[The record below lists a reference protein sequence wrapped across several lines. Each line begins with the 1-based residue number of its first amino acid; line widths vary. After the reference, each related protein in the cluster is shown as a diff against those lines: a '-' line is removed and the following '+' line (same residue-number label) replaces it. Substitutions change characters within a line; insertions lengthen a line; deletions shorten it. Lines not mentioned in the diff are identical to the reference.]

1 MTGELVT
8 AKSGLSKTVDGAA
21 GMPSLIVRA
30 GGAAEKRFLEF
41 FAAQIRNRNTREAYL
56 RAVRDFLG
64 WAEIEAGIG
73 DLLDIEPIHVAAW
86 VELKTRAYEA
96 QSVKQQLAALRHL
109 FDWLVTGHVLHTNPA
124 SFVRGPKFSYT
135 KGKTPILTPNE
146 ARKLIRA
153 IPIDTLVGLRDR
165 ALIGLMIY
173 TFARVSAAVNMNVK
187 DVYQKQETLWVRL
200 HEKGGKHH
208 EMPCQHNLKD
218 WLHAYIEAA
227 GIEGDKDGPLFR
239 TVDRKTKA
247 LGEAR
252 LDRQRAW
259 AMVKRRAQQAGIET
273 EGICNHTFRGTGITA
288 YLENPEAKLEHA
300 QQMAAHSD
308 PKTTRLYDRRS
319 DQVSLDEVERIG
331 I

>member
-1 MTGELVT
+1 MTGELVKAISGVLET
-8 AKSGLSKTVDGAA
+8 AGGASW
-21 GMPSLIVRA
+21 MPALILRA
-30 GGAAEKRFLEF
+30 GGNAEKRFIEF
-41 FAAQIRNRNTREAYL
+41 FAAQIRNRNTRQAYL
-56 RAVRDFLG
+56 RSVRDFLQ
-64 WAEIEAGIG
+64 WIEDAGIG
-73 DLLDIEPIHVAAW
+73 DLIAIEPVHVAAW
-86 VELKTRAYEA
+86 VELKTQVYEP
-96 QSVKQQLAALRHL
+96 QTVKQQLAALCHL

-153 IPIDTLVGLRDR
+153 IPTDTAIGLRDR

-173 TFARVSAAVNMNVK
+173 TFARVSAAVNVNVK
-187 DVYQKQETLWVRL
+187 DVYRKQETLWVRL

-208 EMPCQHNLKD
+208 ELPCQHNLKD
-218 WLHAYIEAA
+218 WLLEYIEAA
-227 GIEGDKDGPLFR
+227 GIGEDKDGPLFR
-239 TVDRKTKA
+239 TLDRKTKQ
-247 LGEAR
+247 LGSTR

-259 AMVKRRAQQAGIET
+259 AMVKRRTQQAGIET
-273 EGICNHTFRGTGITA
+273 PGICNHTFRGTGITA

-319 DQVSLDEVERIG
+319 DQVSMDEVERIG

>member
-1 MTGELVT
+1 MRGELVGIKLGVLET
-8 AKSGLSKTVDGAA
+8 ADGAF
-21 GMPSLIVRA
+21 GMPALIARA
-30 GGAAEKRFLEF
+30 GGNTQKRFIEF

-64 WAEIEAGIG
+64 WAETEAGIG
-73 DLLDIEPIHVAAW
+73 DLIDIEPVHVAAW
-86 VELKTRAYEA
+86 VELKTRSYEA

-135 KGKTPILTPNE
+135 RGKTPILTPNE
-146 ARKLIRA
+146 ARRLIRS
-153 IPIDTLVGLRDR
+153 IPTDTLTGLRDR

-173 TFARVSAAVNMNVK
+173 TFARVSAAVGMNVK

-200 HEKGGKHH
+200 HEKGGKYH

-218 WLHAYIEAA
+218 WLKAYIGAA
-227 GIEGDKDGPLFR
+227 GIEGHKDGPLFR
-239 TVDRKTKA
+239 TVDRRTKA
-247 LGEAR
+247 LGSTR

-259 AMVKRRAQQAGIET
+259 AIVRRRAQQAGIAT
-273 EGICNHTFRGTGITA
+273 PGICNHTFRGTGITA
-288 YLENPEAKLEHA
+288 YLENPEARLEHA

-319 DQVSLDEVERIG
+319 DAVSMDEVERIG

>member
-1 MTGELVT
+1 MTGKLAE
-8 AKSGLSKTVDGAA
+8 AKSGVLETAGGGS
-21 GMPSLIVRA
+21 GMPPLIARA
-30 GGAAEKRFLEF
+30 GGNAEKRFIEF

-64 WAEIEAGIG
+64 WVEEEAGIG
-73 DLLDIEPIHVAAW
+73 NLLDIEPVHVAAW
-86 VELKTRAYEA
+86 VELKTRSYEA

-135 KGKTPILTPNE
+135 KGKTAILTPNE
-146 ARKLIRA
+146 ARKLIRS
-153 IPIDTLVGLRDR
+153 IPTDTVVGLRDR

-187 DVYQKQETLWVRL
+187 DVYRKQESLWVRL

-218 WLHAYIEAA
+218 WLREYIEAA
-227 GIEGDKDGPLFR
+227 GVGEDRDGPLFR
-239 TVDRKTKA
+239 TVDRKTRK
-247 LGEAR
+247 LGSTR

-259 AMVKRRAQQAGIET
+259 AMVKRRSQKAGIET
-273 EGICNHTFRGTGITA
+273 TGICNHTFRGTGITA

-319 DQVSLDEVERIG
+319 DQVSMDEVERIG